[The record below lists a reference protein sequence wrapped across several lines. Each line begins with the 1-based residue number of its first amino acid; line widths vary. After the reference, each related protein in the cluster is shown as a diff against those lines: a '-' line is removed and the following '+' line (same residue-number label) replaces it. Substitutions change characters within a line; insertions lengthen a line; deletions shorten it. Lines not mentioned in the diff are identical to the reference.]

1 MAWYDSFYTKKKK
14 KKRSGAYKRQYA
26 GASTGRLFAD
36 WLSPYTTADKEI
48 KDSLRTLRNRSRAL
62 ARNESI
68 IARYLNLLS
77 SNVVGNHGIRLA
89 SKGRNDNGDLDIIG
103 NGIIEDA
110 FLEWADLG
118 VCTANGRQSWID
130 CQNLFIKSLARDG
143 EVLIRHLKTDEN
155 RFGYQIQFLEADH
168 LDDEYNSNNPSNG
181 NRIVMGV
188 ELNSFNKPLA
198 YYLFQNH
205 PADTPY
211 TYSNDRKY
219 MRIPASEL
227 IHAYMPTR
235 AEQTRGVPFLS
246 PILLNMKMLSGFR
259 ESALVNARVGASKMG
274 FFIAGDGD
282 EYIGESTEDTYT
294 QVMDAQAGT
303 FEQLPAGTDFREFKP
318 DYPNQ
323 TFADFEEAMLRSIA
337 SGLNVSY
344 VSLAN
349 NLEGVNYSSIR
360 QGVMDDRDQFRVL
373 QNFMIQ
379 HMMRPIYKKWLECAM
394 TRNAINLP
402 ITRYEKFSFPTFLP
416 RSWSWIDP
424 LKEINAHV
432 KGLESGQ
439 YTFADIQSSLG
450 RDPEELFE
458 ALDRERKLAEQYNID
473 YGFSPYGAN
482 KTPVPPDLEIN
493 EEDEE

>member
-14 KKRSGAYKRQYA
+14 KKRSGVYKRQYA

-118 VCTANGRQSWID
+118 ICTANGRQSWID

-198 YYLFQNH
+198 
-205 PADTPY
+205 
-211 TYSNDRKY
+211 
-219 MRIPASEL
+219 
-227 IHAYMPTR
+227 
-235 AEQTRGVPFLS
+235 
-246 PILLNMKMLSGFR
+246 
-259 ESALVNARVGASKMG
+259 
-274 FFIAGDGD
+274 
-282 EYIGESTEDTYT
+282 
-294 QVMDAQAGT
+294 
-303 FEQLPAGTDFREFKP
+303 
-318 DYPNQ
+318 
-323 TFADFEEAMLRSIA
+323 
-337 SGLNVSY
+337 
-344 VSLAN
+344 
-349 NLEGVNYSSIR
+349 
-360 QGVMDDRDQFRVL
+360 
-373 QNFMIQ
+373 
-379 HMMRPIYKKWLECAM
+379 
-394 TRNAINLP
+394 
-402 ITRYEKFSFPTFLP
+402 
-416 RSWSWIDP
+416 
-424 LKEINAHV
+424 
-432 KGLESGQ
+432 
-439 YTFADIQSSLG
+439 
-450 RDPEELFE
+450 
-458 ALDRERKLAEQYNID
+458 
-473 YGFSPYGAN
+473 
-482 KTPVPPDLEIN
+482 
-493 EEDEE
+493 